1 MSNGLGGRPSPSSNK
16 KGSYQPRRYGHRIS
30 YVTRSQLFTSAPR
43 YVWGQ
48 ESAQKAHGILWI
60 HNIPWIRFG
69 AFGLR
74 ASTWRRRC
82 ERFLSILTLYT
93 LLHILTLYLPQLTG
107 AFAVAI
113 NIKNPEVE
121 RLVAEISSI
130 TGENKTEAV
139 RRSLEER
146 RERLAFRADGEGRAS
161 RLKRFLE
168 QEVWPIVP
176 KEELGR
182 TLTEEEEEVILGYG
196 KEGV

>member
-1 MSNGLGGRPSPSSNK
+1 M
-16 KGSYQPRRYGHRIS
+16 
-30 YVTRSQLFTSAPR
+30 
-43 YVWGQ
+43 
-48 ESAQKAHGILWI
+48 
-60 HNIPWIRFG
+60 
-69 AFGLR
+69 
-74 ASTWRRRC
+74 
-82 ERFLSILTLYT
+82 
-93 LLHILTLYLPQLTG
+93 
-107 AFAVAI
+107 AI

-139 RRSLEER
+139 RQSLEER